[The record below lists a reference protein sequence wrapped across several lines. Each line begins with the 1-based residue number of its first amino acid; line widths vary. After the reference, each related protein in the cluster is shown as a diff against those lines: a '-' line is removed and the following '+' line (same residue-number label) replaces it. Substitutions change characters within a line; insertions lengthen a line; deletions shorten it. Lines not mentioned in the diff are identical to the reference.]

1 MLEFNKIILFGV
13 GLIGGSFALA
23 LKKANIAAEIVG
35 FSRSPNSLKIA
46 QEIGIIDRAG
56 INPTHEIS
64 DADLIM
70 IATPIRQIP
79 PILEKIYPYLKN
91 NTILTD
97 VGSSKVEIIQQ
108 ARKILKGRIGQFI
121 PAHPIAGTQYS
132 GPKAAFADLFQ
143 NKKLVITPLPEN
155 KDEVLDRIKLMW
167 RTCGAEISEL
177 SPEIH
182 DTIFAGVSHLP
193 HLLSFALVAELAK
206 RENSNV
212 FFEFA
217 ASGFRDFTRIAA
229 SDAEMWRDICLSN
242 RHALIAEISYYQNLL
257 NNINAAL
264 ALDDGEMLQ
273 KIFNQASQAR
283 NEWEQNKQNKNA

>member
-23 LKKANIAAEIVG
+23 LKKANIVAEIVG

-56 INPTHEIS
+56 INPVHEIS

-70 IATPIRQIP
+70 LATPIRQIP
-79 PILEKIYPYLKN
+79 AILEKIYPYLKN

-167 RTCGAEISEL
+167 RNCGAEICEL

-257 NNINAAL
+257 NDINAAL
-264 ALDDGEMLQ
+264 ALNDALMLE
-273 KIFNQASQAR
+273 KIFHQASQAR
-283 NEWEQNKQNKNA
+283 NEWEQNKNKH

>member
-23 LKKANIAAEIVG
+23 LKKANIVAEIVG

-56 INPTHEIS
+56 INPVHEIS

-70 IATPIRQIP
+70 LATPIRQIP
-79 PILEKIYPYLKN
+79 VILEKIYPYLKN

-167 RTCGAEISEL
+167 RNCGAEICEL

-257 NNINAAL
+257 NDINAAL
-264 ALDDGEMLQ
+264 ALNDALMLE
-273 KIFNQASQAR
+273 KIFHQASQAR
-283 NEWEQNKQNKNA
+283 NEWEQNKNKH